1 LSDTTELIRALAA
14 LSELPGPEHARLA
27 ELLSL
32 EGAPDRADYTSLFVL
47 ELPPYASVYL
57 NGDGMLGGE
66 VRDRV
71 AGFWG
76 ALGQPPPVEA
86 DHVAALLGLYAA
98 LAFRA
103 EEVDERGAWLLLRAR
118 KALFW
123 EHIACWV
130 PAYLTRAAEL
140 AAPAYRSW
148 ASVLSAALAQEAKRS
163 GAPTVPPLHFRE
175 APAALPSEFDSVDD
189 LAAALLSPARS
200 GLILARADLLRMA
213 QDLGTGVR
221 VTERRF
227 ALSGLIRESGE
238 SALAWLAD
246 EATRQATLH
255 EAWAA
260 ELAPVREFW
269 HTRASRTAAALGDLR
284 AGRS

>member
-1 LSDTTELIRALAA
+1 MELLRALGA
-14 LSELPGPEHARLA
+14 LSELPGREHARLA
-27 ELLSL
+27 ELLRL
-32 EGAPDRADYTSLFVL
+32 EGPLDRADYTALFVL

-57 NGDGMLGGE
+57 NDDGMLGGE

-76 ALGQPPPVEA
+76 ALGQPPPMEP

-103 EEVDERGAWLLLRAR
+103 AEVDERGAWLLLRAR

-140 AAPAYRSW
+140 AAPTYRSW
-148 ASVLSAALAQEAKRS
+148 ASVLFAAVTEEARRS
-163 GAPTVPPLHFRE
+163 GAPSVAPLHFRE
-175 APAALPSEFDSVDD
+175 APPAFPARFDSIED

-213 QDLGTGVR
+213 QDLGTGAR
-221 VTERRF
+221 VAERRF
-227 ALSGLIRESGE
+227 ALTGLIREGGE
-238 SALAWLAD
+238 PALAWL
-246 EATRQATLH
+246 EAEAARQASLH
-255 EAWAA
+255 DAWAV

-269 HTRASRTAAALGDLR
+269 QTRARGSAVALAGLR
-284 AGRS
+284 AGGS